1 MKQNFTVTGMDC
13 EHCVASVEK
22 SVKELT
28 GILHVVVSLEEES
41 MVVDYDESIANAQL
55 IIDAV
60 VEAGFEAQ
68 AAV

>member
-1 MKQNFTVTGMDC
+1 MKQTFAVNGMDC

-22 SVKELT
+22 SVKELS
-28 GILHVVVSLEEES
+28 GITSVLVSLEEES
-41 MVVDYDESIANAQL
+41 MVVDYDESIANAQI